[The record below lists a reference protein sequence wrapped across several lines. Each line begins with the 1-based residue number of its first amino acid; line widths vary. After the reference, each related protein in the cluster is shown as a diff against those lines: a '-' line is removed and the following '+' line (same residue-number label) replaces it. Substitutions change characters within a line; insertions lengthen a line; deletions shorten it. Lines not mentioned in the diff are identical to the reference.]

1 MYIRQQPSSQ
11 DSETYQQ
18 LKAGDV
24 TADAHPNV
32 FAWYHLV
39 RKFTD
44 AVRGTWGGAAGAA
57 AKGGKTAAPAKKDEK
72 KDEKKPEAKKEEKP
86 ADDDM
91 DLFGS
96 DEETEVCI
104 FNKISK
110 II

>member
-1 MYIRQQPSSQ
+1 MHYRQQPSSQ

-18 LKAGDV
+18 IKSGDV

-44 AVRGTWGGAAGAA
+44 AVRGTWGGAAAGG
-57 AKGGKTAAPAKKDEK
+57 AKGGKTAAPAKKA
-72 KDEKKPEAKKEEKP
+72 DEKKPEAKKEEKP
-86 ADDDM
+86 ADDDDM

-96 DEETEVCI
+96 DEETEVIFII
-104 FNKISK
+104 FNRMKI
-110 II
+110 